1 MSSTVLERS
10 STSNEES
17 LQFTE
22 VAQQALPQHHIKSE
36 KSIKGAFRT
45 AAGFA
50 GHIFAILA
58 GLAVY
63 RYTGL
68 YDAVDS
74 TAGHIALGS
83 AIVYLHVTIFRL
95 GLYSK

>member
-10 STSNEES
+10 STSHEES
-17 LQFTE
+17 LLVAE
-22 VAQQALPQHHIKSE
+22 VAQQALPQHNIKAAE
-36 KSIKGAFRT
+36 NIRGAFRT

-50 GHIFAILA
+50 GHILAILA

-68 YDAVDS
+68 YDAMDT
-74 TAGHIALGS
+74 TAGQIVLGS
-83 AIVYLHVTIFRL
+83 AIVYWHVIIFRL